1 MGCSEKIYYSGKIL
15 YFDEDID
22 NLKNK
27 NDVISEL
34 GNPNYIDLIEKKFFY
49 YSEKRVTKNFYNNEI
64 VDRTL
69 LVFTFDKDNTIK
81 YSKKF
86 NINNE
91 SQIDIIEDETSNE
104 IVKQGLLEKVFGGV
118 GTNTMSTDQ

>member
-15 YFDEDID
+15 YIDEDID

-27 NDVISEL
+27 NDVIREL
-34 GNPNYIDLIEKKFFY
+34 GSPNYIDLIEKKFFY

-69 LVFTFDKDNTIK
+69 LVFSFDKDNTIK

-86 NINNE
+86 NLNNE
-91 SQIDIIEDETSNE
+91 NQIDIIEDETSNE

>member
-15 YFDEDID
+15 YIDEDID

-27 NDVISEL
+27 NDVIREL
-34 GNPNYIDLIEKKFFY
+34 GSPNYIDLIEKKFFY

-69 LVFTFDKDNTIK
+69 LVFSFDKDNTIK

-86 NINNE
+86 NLNNE